1 MATNDDDAN
10 KLSEGCFDLFAALL
24 LACGDDETRAK
35 QGQEVQERNM
45 IMIETITSAAT
56 NTFLLGKRKIED
68 DDQENT
74 ASSSS
79 SSSSRSLVESKRR
92 RVESSEEPIRAE
104 PIREIKPPVK
114 KRKRPVK
121 RKAPVRKEPVRR
133 EPPVVTPGWVID
145 LMKTSK
151 GREGDAKMIFEKAMT
166 KTDLTSNQGRLLMPF
181 NQMADMHFLT
191 EAEWK
196 ILEEHHKHK
205 GDVKK
210 GVNVDEKMKGVDVIL
225 LRRNGNNKGWEL
237 NLRIW
242 EMSSSFNYALCTGWN
257 QVVRDNDLHTNQ
269 TITLWSFHSR
279 DGTLYFAFD
288 LPTQDEEGMALALVP
303 VTSSSMDMVE
313 ISEEDP
319 FACEEANRRLYQFI
333 RSSRTPRVCVQIITN
348 DSSGNLNLLEGGL
361 DLNRTP
367 PEECTE
373 MDSDLEAVQETHH
386 IRSTS
391 LASLT
396 ETSQEFL
403 TEPSLVSWRENSCA
417 LCDLNL

>member
-1 MATNDDDAN
+1 MVTHDDD
-10 KLSEGCFDLFAALL
+10 KLSEGEKKCFDLFATLL
-24 LACGDDETRAK
+24 LAFGDDEIRARR
-35 QGQEVQERNM
+35 GQDRNLLM
-45 IMIETITSAAT
+45 IHTAAT
-56 NTFLLGKRKIED
+56 TLLSGKRKID

-74 ASSSS
+74 
-79 SSSSRSLVESKRR
+79 LVESD
-92 RVESSEEPIRAE
+92 EPIIRAQ
-104 PIREIKPPVK
+104 PIREIKTPV
-114 KRKRPVK
+114 REINRPVK
-121 RKAPVRKEPVRR
+121 RKAPVRR
-133 EPPVVTPGWVID
+133 ETGETPGWVVE
-145 LMKTSK
+145 LMKTFK

-166 KTDLTSNQGRLLMPF
+166 KTDVTTNEGRLLMPF

-205 GDVKK
+205 RDVKK
-210 GVNVDEKMKGVDVIL
+210 GVNVDEKRKGVDVIL

-288 LPTQDEEGMALALVP
+288 LPTHDEQGMALALVP

-313 ISEEDP
+313 ISEENP

-373 MDSDLEAVQETHH
+373 MDSDLEAVQET
-386 IRSTS
+386 TS
-391 LASLT
+391 QESLT
-396 ETSQEFL
+396 ETS
-403 TEPSLVSWRENSCA
+403 LVSWRFLIETA
-417 LCDLNL
+417 VLYVT

>member
-10 KLSEGCFDLFAALL
+10 RRYECSSDEGEKRCFDLFAALL
-24 LACGDDETRAK
+24 LACGDEETRAK
-35 QGQEVQERNM
+35 RGQDEQERNM
-45 IMIETITSAAT
+45 LMIETITNAAT
-56 NTFLLGKRKIED
+56 NTFFEFD
-68 DDQENT
+68 DESKNQQHI
-74 ASSSS
+74 ASSS
-79 SSSSRSLVESKRR
+79 LEESKRR
-92 RVESSEEPIRAE
+92 RVVESNDEPIRAE

-121 RKAPVRKEPVRR
+121 RKAPVRNEPVRR
-133 EPPVVTPGWVID
+133 ESPVVTPGWVID
-145 LMKTSK
+145 LMKRFK

-166 KTDLTSNQGRLLMPF
+166 KTDLAPNQGRLLMPF

-205 GDVKK
+205 EDVKK

-242 EMSSSFNYALCTGWN
+242 EMSSNFNYALCTGWN
-257 QVVRDNDLHTNQ
+257 QVVRDNKLKTNQ

-288 LPTQDEEGMALALVP
+288 LPTRDEGMALALVP
-303 VTSSSMDMVE
+303 VNSAASSSSSSMVPSE

-348 DSSGNLNLLEGGL
+348 DSSNLYLEDGL

-373 MDSDLEAVQETHH
+373 MNSDLQAVQET
-386 IRSTS
+386 
-391 LASLT
+391 
-396 ETSQEFL
+396 TSQESL
-403 TEPSLVSWRENSCA
+403 TEPSLVPWRFLEEGKQ
-417 LCDLNL
+417 LCSM

>member
-1 MATNDDDAN
+1 MATHDDDDDN
-10 KLSEGCFDLFAALL
+10 KLSEGSSQEGEKRCFDLFAALL

-56 NTFLLGKRKIED
+56 NTFLLGKRKID
-68 DDQENT
+68 DESKNQQHI

-79 SSSSRSLVESKRR
+79 SSSSSSSLVESKRR
-92 RVESSEEPIRAE
+92 RVESNDEPIRAE

-121 RKAPVRKEPVRR
+121 RKAPV
-133 EPPVVTPGWVID
+133 VTPGWVVD
-145 LMKTSK
+145 LMKTVK

-166 KTDLTSNQGRLLMPF
+166 KTDLAPNQGRLLMPF

-242 EMSSSFNYALCTGWN
+242 EMRSSFNYALCTGWN

-303 VTSSSMDMVE
+303 VTSSSSMDMVE

-348 DSSGNLNLLEGGL
+348 DSSGNLNLLESSL

-391 LASLT
+391 
-396 ETSQEFL
+396 QESL
-403 TEPSLVSWRENSCA
+403 TEPSLVSWRFLEGKQ
-417 LCDLNL
+417 LCSM